1 MATERDARRVGRHE
15 GEHLRRFLAARAEGD
30 AAAMRRWWEEL
41 VIDFND
47 RMDGLV
53 YLAHRGRL
61 DPDEHQSAVALAMA
75 RFSLRL
81 VETFE
86 GVSIGELVEACKT
99 LAVRICIDVQRASIR
114 HREREGRSIDVGWD
128 ADAEDRSMS
137 RWETDE
143 AADRF
148 DRVQRGAEVEDFLD
162 RALSELPADQRR
174 VVELTFHGAT
184 IPEIMDELGITQANA
199 YQLRSRGM
207 RQLKTLKEQYAA

>member
-1 MATERDARRVGRHE
+1 MAAGSDTRGVGRHE
-15 GEHLRRFLAARAEGD
+15 GEHLRRFLAARADGD

-53 YLAHRGRL
+53 FLAHRGRL
-61 DPDEHQSAVALAMA
+61 DADEHQSAVALAMA

-86 GVSIGELVEACKT
+86 GVSMGELVNACKT
-99 LAVRICIDVQRASIR
+99 LARGVCIDVQRDAIR
-114 HREREGRSIDVGWD
+114 RREREGRSIDTGWD

-137 RWETDE
+137 RWEADE

-148 DRVQRGAEVEDFLD
+148 DRHLRSAEVEDFLGW
-162 RALSELPADQRR
+162 ALPQLRPDQRR
-174 VVELTFHGAT
+174 VVELTFRGAT

-207 RQLKTLKEQYAA
+207 RELKTLKEQYEA